1 MGFNPITFG
10 KKLAKTS
17 GTVGE
22 ALAKVKPDAPSSAT
36 AAELTQARKAIREQ
50 FKKIEEAPKAQVN
63 KPKQA
68 KLEKKAST
76 KQEAEARSAEGQK
89 DTPTIARLAQ
99 AGAARQNNRKQDLDP
114 TKTTEE
120 AGRSAARMSLG
131 FLGQQAKGQ
140 QAAYNRIKAELKW
153 LRANDPK
160 SPLITERN
168 KELNRLKQRANIDT
182 SIAVEP
188 KKPRGAQTPAEVKAA
203 KEAALKAKR
212 MEMIKE
218 AAEKTLR
225 TNQREKP
232 KQNKARGGTTTVR
245 KSNMGGHDYRFNK
258 GGLLLSSVDNRK
270 KK

>member
-17 GTVGE
+17 STVGE

-36 AAELTQARKAIREQ
+36 AADLAAARKAIREQ

-76 KQEAEARSAEGQK
+76 KQEAEARSDAGQK

-99 AGAARQNNRKQDLDP
+99 AGAARQNNKKPDLDP
-114 TKTTEE
+114 TKSKEE

-131 FLGQQAKGQ
+131 FLGQQQKGQ

-188 KKPRGAQTPAEVKAA
+188 KKPRGAQTPAEVK
-203 KEAALKAKR
+203 EAALKAKR
-212 MEMIKE
+212 LEMIKE
-218 AAEKTLR
+218 AADKLK
-225 TNQREKP
+225 KP
-232 KQNKARGGTTTVR
+232 NQNKARGGTTTVR
-245 KSNMGGHDYRFNK
+245 KSNMGGHDYRMNK